1 MKTIEEAAIEYAN
14 GYVEGYRNFYSANEG
29 DFIDLFESDF
39 IDVFESG
46 VEFAQ
51 RWIPVE
57 DELPKIGEKVIT
69 KMTKDKRT
77 SYGIATRIREEW
89 EINAHWIDH
98 TFSNMTITHWRPIEL
113 K

>member
-1 MKTIEEAAIEYAN
+1 MKTIEEAAKDFNDSHVN
-14 GYVEGYRNFYSANEG
+14 GHHPQKWV
-29 DFIDLFESDF
+29 SDIF
-39 IDVFESG
+39 KAG

-51 RWIPVE
+51 EWISVE
-57 DELPKIGEKVIT
+57 EELPKIGEKVIT
-69 KMTKDKRT
+69 KMAKDKRT

-98 TFSNMTITHWRPIEL
+98 TFSNMTITHWRPIEY

>member
-1 MKTIEEAAIEYAN
+1 MQKNLIFESSSTQYLCK
-14 GYVEGYRNFYSANEG
+14 G
-29 DFIDLFESDF
+29 DFTISF
-39 IDVFESG
+39 IEG

-57 DELPKIGEKVIT
+57 EELPEVGEKVIT

-98 TFSNMTITHWRPIEL
+98 TFSNMNITHWRPIEY

>member
-1 MKTIEEAAIEYAN
+1 MKTVQSEAEEICI
-14 GYVEGYRNFYSANEG
+14 YVDDSCDAKTVAY
-29 DFIDLFESDF
+29 ESF
-39 IDVFESG
+39 LSG

-51 RWIPVE
+51 RWIPIE
-57 DELPKIGEKVIT
+57 EELPDIGEKVIT

-98 TFSNMTITHWRPIEL
+98 TFSHMNITHWRPIEL

>member
-1 MKTIEEAAIEYAN
+1 MKTIEEAALKYAEPIATYTYYN
-14 GYVEGYRNFYSANEG
+14 GMDNLTYC
-29 DFIDLFESDF
+29 DLEKCMVDSFKE
-39 IDVFESG
+39 G
-46 VEFAQ
+46 VEFATK
-51 RWIPVE
+51 WIPVE
-57 DELPKIGEKVIT
+57 EDLPRIGEKVIT
-69 KMTKDKRT
+69 KMAKDKRT